1 MQTCE
6 AMKRVIVTSL
16 TAPHGTIYES
26 LRIEHE
32 RRIVGNVVEG
42 PCALGYYRVK
52 FPTVEDGQSMD
63 IHRSMIAPAR

>member
-1 MQTCE
+1 
-6 AMKRVIVTSL
+6 MKKVIVSSL
-16 TAPHGTIYES
+16 IAPHGTIYES

-32 RRIVGNVVEG
+32 RRIVGNAVEG

-63 IHRSMIAPAR
+63 IHRSMLIPVR